1 MGWLR
6 AIFLALMVLVL
17 GVMLGFAIK
26 GAEARD
32 AYTAATIECIERET
46 NGKTD
51 EEIDVDAVVL
61 SCMEEAGPLDPP
73 PIPRLPPRA
82 SHSNLSDR
90 NIGGTPFG

>member
-1 MGWLR
+1 MKRIVL
-6 AIFLALMVLVL
+6 LAGIVV
-17 GVMLGFAIK
+17 VILGFTTFVIATL
-26 GAEARD
+26 AAARD
-32 AYTAATIECIERET
+32 AYTAATIACIERET

-82 SHSNLSDR
+82 SHSNLSDH
-90 NIGGTPFG
+90 NIGGTANG

>member
-1 MGWLR
+1 MEWKAFILLVAV
-6 AIFLALMVLVL
+6 AIVAFIAY
-17 GVMLGFAIK
+17 AIT
-26 GAEARD
+26 AQARD

-51 EEIDVDAVVL
+51 EDIDVDAVVL

-82 SHSNLSDR
+82 SLSNLSDR
-90 NIGGTPFG
+90 NIGGTAIG